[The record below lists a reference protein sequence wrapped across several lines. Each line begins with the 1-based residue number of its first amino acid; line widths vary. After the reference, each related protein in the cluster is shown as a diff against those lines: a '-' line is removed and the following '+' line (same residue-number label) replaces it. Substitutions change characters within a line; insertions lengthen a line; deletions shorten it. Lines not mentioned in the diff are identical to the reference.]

1 MNLITLL
8 SQRIIYL
15 PVIVGF
21 LRIKCLE
28 KDYLYLCFF
37 LFFAGIFQD
46 ISYFLSKDLHVKVVL
61 QYIWYAVSTIL
72 LFKWILEL
80 YITRIHWFKIILPI
94 ISLVCVDYLYQF
106 DKMIKTPWF
115 YLFSRI
121 IITVLLISLLAK
133 EFTNSKKITKSSK
146 LFIYIPFIFTNA
158 LFIYLQLFYFF
169 YYTASTQTLLVNT
182 HNIYLIVCIISYL
195 SYTFAFLCAPRKQQY
210 LP

>member
-1 MNLITLL
+1 
-8 SQRIIYL
+8 
-15 PVIVGF
+15 
-21 LRIKCLE
+21 
-28 KDYLYLCFF
+28 
-37 LFFAGIFQD
+37 
-46 ISYFLSKDLHVKVVL
+46 
-61 QYIWYAVSTIL
+61 
-72 LFKWILEL
+72 
-80 YITRIHWFKIILPI
+80 
-94 ISLVCVDYLYQF
+94 
-106 DKMIKTPWF
+106 MIKTPWF

-169 YYTASTQTLLVNT
+169 LYTASTQTFLVNT